1 MIFSRI
7 LFLIIFTTSTLLANI
22 GRVTAIRGDVKI
34 TRGIALYQ
42 AHKNL
47 EIEEKDTFF
56 TSKNG
61 SMQITFSD
69 NSVITLGKNSTLKV
83 EEYLYNEKKRQK
95 NKAKFK
101 FRKGFFKSITGRIG
115 KLAPKNFSIKTKNS
129 TIGVRGTEITGTSTT
144 TTENIVCTHGE
155 IEVTALSTN
164 KKYIAKANEHVKIKL
179 DPKVDY
185 LVATTVDIL
194 IQNQIK
200 EGIKEKD
207 DKEIA
212 HNLKEEILIVIKPA
226 VKKEMIKQ
234 GIKIDPKAPVI
245 PKDVVIPPRIIKERE
260 SEIIEDNFL
269 LDKPEFKTQPE
280 LRKEIEEF
288 TEELSAEDLAAI
300 EEAKEVERLRLEAER
315 IAKEEEAKRFHLA
328 EKERVRK
335 QQEALEAKRN
345 TYKANLPKN
354 VPDEKVSTKKEAI
367 SKDIDKMD
375 QLLDNMHNRF

>member
-1 MIFSRI
+1 MIFFRTLLLGFI
-7 LFLIIFTTSTLLANI
+7 LNETLLANI

-69 NSVITLGKNSTLKV
+69 NSVITLGKNSIFKV
-83 EEYLYNEKKRQK
+83 EEYLYNEKHRKS

-115 KLAPKNFSIKTKNS
+115 KLAPKNFAIKTKNS
-129 TIGVRGTEITGTSTT
+129 TIGVRGTEITGISTQT
-144 TTENIVCTHGE
+144 DENIVCTHGE

-164 KKYIAKANEHVKIKL
+164 KKYIAKANEQIKIKL

-185 LVATTVDIL
+185 LVATTVDVL

-212 HNLKEEILIVIKPA
+212 HNLKEEILIVIKPKI
-226 VKKEMIKQ
+226 KKEMLKK
-234 GIKIDPKAPVI
+234 GIKINPKTPI
-245 PKDVVIPPRIIKERE
+245 LPKDTVTAPQIIKDRE
-260 SEIIEDNFL
+260 SETIEENFL

-280 LRKEIEEF
+280 LRKEIEDF
-288 TEELSAEDLAAI
+288 TKELSAEDLAAI
-300 EEAKEVERLRLEAER
+300 EKAKEAER
-315 IAKEEEAKRFHLA
+315 IAKEEEAKRFYLA

-354 VPDEKVSTKKEAI
+354 VPNEKVSTKKEAL
-367 SKDIDKMD
+367 SKDINKMD